1 MAFVWSA
8 PHQPDEET
16 PMPVSP
22 AIRYFIGAVIV
33 AVVGWL
39 VDAYLPLQPIAHIVA
54 IICWIAAVIMV
65 LLGVFALFNRNGP
78 VV

>member
-1 MAFVWSA
+1 
-8 PHQPDEET
+8 
-16 PMPVSP
+16 MPVSP
-22 AIRYFIGAVIV
+22 AVRYFIGAVIV

-39 VDAYLPLQPIAHIVA
+39 VDAYVPLQPVAHIVA
-54 IICWIAAVIMV
+54 ILCWIAAIIMV

>member
-8 PHQPDEET
+8 PHQPEET
-16 PMPVSP
+16 PMPASP
-22 AIRYFIGAVIV
+22 AVRYFIGAVIV

-39 VDAYLPLQPIAHIVA
+39 VDAYVPLQPVAHIVA
-54 IICWIAAVIMV
+54 ILCWVAAVIMV
-65 LLGVFALFNRNGP
+65 LLGVFALLSRNGP